1 MQFLTI
7 TFRSIILYFNL
18 FFKYIYKISYSP
30 KSCDGQTIVLRILAL
45 SKHIVII
52 LSGMEISYYVDH
64 PVYRYR
70 DIEKL
75 GRICKTEGSWTKT

>member
-1 MQFLTI
+1 METTKNYTKSNNCLNINFRNYFLYREI
-7 TFRSIILYFNL
+7 FVVRVEAAIF
-18 FFKYIYKISYSP
+18 
-30 KSCDGQTIVLRILAL
+30 
-45 SKHIVII
+45 II
-52 LSGMEISYYVDH
+52 LSGMGISYYVDH